1 MVLDKIRGLLKG
13 KSGKPGGGAEKPS
26 SQDVAEF
33 ALNDLKSGLLDGS
46 YAIVMW
52 DKACSDP
59 GMKPDLQNVVAVVD
73 RGSLLYASI
82 AEGGKIVTL
91 ELTSGTAQGFLTAY
105 IITRSFLDKFIKRF
119 ESYIKGFD
127 VDPEEVAVIF
137 ILSPE
142 TLKKF
147 FDIESSTCLL
157 APIPRSSAENTI
169 NEVVNEIEKHL
180 KSTIEASKQMELVQT
195 ASDNKL

>member
-1 MVLDKIRGLLKG
+1 VLNKIRSLFKG
-13 KSGKPGGGAEKPS
+13 KGPEKPDKGAEKPS
-26 SQDVAEF
+26 PQSVAEF

-52 DKACSDP
+52 DKACGDP
-59 GMKPDLQNVVAVVD
+59 DAKPDLQNVVAVVD

-119 ESYIKGFD
+119 ESYIKGFG

-142 TLKKF
+142 TLKKYYGVETSACT
-147 FDIESSTCLL
+147 ILPVSW
-157 APIPRSSAENTI
+157 SSAGDIINDMV
-169 NEVVNEIEKHL
+169 NEVERRLRSLAEGSMQLVLPSSEKG
-180 KSTIEASKQMELVQT
+180 
-195 ASDNKL
+195 